1 MLNQQNRLLA
11 RLTLSAL
18 MGVAACLPTLTHAEA
33 LNFEEAA
40 HRLQANSDRLAM
52 TRFSVESAQLKE
64 QATRHLGGPVV
75 TAGAAAFRF
84 QGAVQGIDLTPP
96 DAHDRFVDCSV
107 AGAAGGRRSDQES
120 F

>member
-84 QGAVQGIDLTPP
+84 
-96 DAHDRFVDCSV
+96 
-107 AGAAGGRRSDQES
+107 
-120 F
+120 